1 VKARICIRAFTLRR
15 NDIESAEDFPRL
27 SFSIMMKST
36 KKKKEQA
43 PATDEQ
49 LSIGEIAKSLEMSQR
64 TIRYYEEI
72 GLLNSVKRMEGGKR
86 IYTGDDLR
94 RLKLIKR
101 LKVLGL
107 TLSEMYELEALWSIQ
122 KSNQVVLKRLME
134 LLGGHLKNLDD
145 RIADLNILRNEI
157 VEYQGRI
164 RNKLETSS

>member
-1 VKARICIRAFTLRR
+1 MKQNEATKAT
-15 NDIESAEDFPRL
+15 
-27 SFSIMMKST
+27 
-36 KKKKEQA
+36 
-43 PATDEQ
+43 ATDPEY

-86 IYTGDDLR
+86 VYTADDLR

-122 KSNQVVLKRLME
+122 KSNEAVLARLLE

-145 RIADLNILRNEI
+145 RIADLEILRHEI
-157 VEYQGRI
+157 VEYQGRVAKKI
-164 RNKLETSS
+164 KSS